1 MYSRIKNTRRSLRS
15 SNRNDYSG
23 YTSTVRNARKAT
35 GNMKRRSRYETPSDG
50 THNWN
55 NSAFFLNKLDWLWNV
70 LSDTD
75 HEISESES
83 DTQEVEAVET
93 QVAIKTKRSSDRGNR
108 NEETEMLPIV
118 DGKTKGRY
126 TLRKIQPIDRY
137 RPLGNKIK
145 LS

>member
-1 MYSRIKNTRRSLRS
+1 
-15 SNRNDYSG
+15 
-23 YTSTVRNARKAT
+23 
-35 GNMKRRSRYETPSDG
+35 MKLQVMVHIIGIIPHFFRY
-50 THNWN
+50 
-55 NSAFFLNKLDWLWNV
+55 KLDWLWNV

-93 QVAIKTKRSSDRGNR
+93 QVAVKTKRSSDRGNR